1 MVSRPIGRLIVTAL
15 AVAAFYAPVVVWA
28 SSSAADA
35 RSATRSERAAVLS
48 VYAREDGNASRV
60 RGVYV
65 SRANSS
71 LAVACARTP
80 EAGTLAY
87 VFARSHGH
95 WRYATSGRPG
105 HAGNTA
111 ERRLELACS

>member
-1 MVSRPIGRLIVTAL
+1 MVSRLTGLIVAALL
-15 AVAAFYAPVVVWA
+15 AVAAFCAPVVAWA
-28 SSSAADA
+28 SSAADA
-35 RSATRSERAAVLS
+35 RSATRSERAAILS

-65 SRANSS
+65 SRANGS

-105 HAGNTA
+105 HAGNAA
-111 ERRLELACS
+111 ERKLELACS

>member
-1 MVSRPIGRLIVTAL
+1 MERRPTRTIATALL
-15 AVAAFYAPVVVWA
+15 AVAVFCAPVVAWA
-28 SSSAADA
+28 SSAADA
-35 RSATRSERAAVLS
+35 RPATRSERAAILS

-60 RGVYV
+60 HGVYI
-65 SRANSS
+65 SRANAS

-105 HAGNTA
+105 HAGNPV
-111 ERRLELACS
+111 ERKLELACG